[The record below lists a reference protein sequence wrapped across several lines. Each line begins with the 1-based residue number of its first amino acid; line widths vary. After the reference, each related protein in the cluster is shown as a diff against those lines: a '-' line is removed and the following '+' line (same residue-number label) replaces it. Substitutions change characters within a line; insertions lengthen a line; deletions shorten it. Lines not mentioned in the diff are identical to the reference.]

1 MPRFRTAAV
10 AAVATSL
17 LLIPTAAYAHPDGQ
31 HSTTDE
37 PTTSRNQLL
46 AYEKSSGPLRDL
58 QVDVTSALDGAAA
71 SATMVSLGSTY
82 FYLRVHDVNTAAAG
96 QRFGA
101 HLHTGPCVAGDATA
115 AGPHY
120 NVQLLA
126 GITTPEINDKTEV
139 WLDFEVNAEGQ
150 GRSTTTV
157 PFVPTAGTRSIVIH
171 AQPTMDN
178 GFAGA
183 RIACLPFT
191 IK

>member
-1 MPRFRTAAV
+1 V

-17 LLIPTAAYAHPDGQ
+17 LLAPTAAYAHPDGQ
-31 HSTTDE
+31 HSTTGE
-37 PTTSRNQLL
+37 RTTSRNRL
-46 AYEKSSGPLRDL
+46 AAFEKSSGPLRDL

-71 SATMVSLGSTY
+71 SATMVSLGSTLV
-82 FYLRVHDVNTAAAG
+82 YLKVHDVNTGAAG

-101 HLHTGPCVAGDATA
+101 HLHEGPCVTGNGVA
-115 AGPHY
+115 ALGHY
-120 NVQLLA
+120 NVENLA
-126 GITTPEINDKTEV
+126 GLSPYEISPDTEV

-171 AQPTMDN
+171 ASPTMDS
-178 GFAGA
+178 GAGVGTAGA

-191 IK
+191 ID